1 MVFLNLLWQNVKQN
15 TVNKNLTY
23 IIIPFSCK
31 KILRNIHMTRVYNFS
46 AGPAVLPESVLKKA
60 AGEMLEYRNS
70 GMSVMEMSHRSSVYV
85 DIINEAEDLL
95 TKLMNIPEDYQVL
108 FLQGG
113 ASLQFT
119 MIPMNIMTSNKTF
132 DIIHTGAWTE
142 KAIREG
148 SKLGTVNILASSEDR
163 TFAYIPSLEGLKYN
177 SDADYLHICYNNTIY
192 GTKYK
197 ALPEPGQTPIVAD
210 MSSCILSEEYDVRRY
225 GVIFAGAQKNIG
237 PAGVTIVI
245 IKKDLMKRADENL
258 PSMLNFNVHSENRSL
273 FNTPPTYAIYMSK
286 LVFEWLRDL
295 GGVKEIEK
303 INKYKASLIY
313 DLIDNSKI
321 FKGNVDSSFRSLM
334 NVTFSTGS
342 KDLDSLFVKE
352 AEKSSLTNL
361 AGHKT
366 AGGMRASIYN
376 AMPIEGVKSLV
387 DFMKKFEVEH
397 S

>member
-1 MVFLNLLWQNVKQN
+1 MA
-15 TVNKNLTY
+15 
-23 IIIPFSCK
+23 
-31 KILRNIHMTRVYNFS
+31 RVYNFS

-60 AGEMLEYRNS
+60 ASEMLEYRDS
-70 GMSVMEMSHRSSVYV
+70 GMSIMEMSHRSALYM
-85 DIINEAEDLL
+85 DIMDETEKLL
-95 TKLMNIPEDYQVL
+95 IDLMNIPDNYQVL

-142 KAIREG
+142 KAIKEG
-148 SKLGTVNILASSEDR
+148 GKLGKVNVLASSEDR
-163 TFAYIPSLEGLKYN
+163 TFAYIPDLKN
-177 SDADYLHICYNNTIY
+177 LDFNRDADYLHICYNNTIY
-192 GTKYK
+192 GTKYNR
-197 ALPEPGQTPIVAD
+197 LPEPGDTPIVAD
-210 MSSCILSEEYDVRRY
+210 MSSCILSEEYDVSRY
-225 GVIFAGAQKNIG
+225 GIIFAGAQKNIG

-245 IKKDLMKRADENL
+245 IRKDLLKRSDKDL
-258 PSMLNFNVHSENRSL
+258 PSMLNFTVHADNRSL

-303 INKYKASLIY
+303 INRHKAGLLY
-313 DLIDNSKI
+313 DFIDNSKM
-321 FKGNVDSSFRSLM
+321 FRGNVDREFRSLM

-342 KDLDSLFVKE
+342 KELDALFVKN
-352 AEKSSLTNL
+352 AEKNALTTL

-376 AMPIEGVKSLV
+376 AMPVEGIQKLI
-387 DFMKKFEVEH
+387 DFMKKFEMEN